1 MGNENDKRI
10 NKSKSGKNK
19 NNNNNNN
26 SNNNSNNTNNNPA
39 ANSQKL
45 PTQNIN
51 LNQNQ
56 NERINPYDQSKKQ
69 NNTQINQP
77 PGNMGRPGGGL
88 PPIAA
93 LSRSRTQIQNR
104 NVITTK
110 MLKDAFRTYCIDGDY
125 LNRARFNDAIESIF
139 RFDIPEMH
147 YTHLCNKIYD
157 LLDSSG
163 DGKIQEDEFLE
174 GLGNVLKNRSF
185 RVLLT
190 MMAMMSLP
198 DKTRDYIEINEIKDF
213 FYHSYVEGF
222 KHLGWQIKR
231 NPEEFKRNNLPVAT
245 IEQLGKWAQKF
256 EKKIR
261 DEIDND
267 FKQFDSNIGNS
278 ITFDQFENW
287 LTRADRTIYIK
298 YGNKNIKIATSLLPL
313 DTIHYNES
321 EKDLGSGAYPNI

>member
-1 MGNENDKRI
+1 MGNENDKRL

-19 NNNNNNN
+19 NNSNNNNTN
-26 SNNNSNNTNNNPA
+26 KNNNNPA
-39 ANSQKL
+39 TNSQKL

-77 PGNMGRPGGGL
+77 PGNMGREGGGGL
-88 PPIAA
+88 APIPVF
-93 LSRSRTQIQNR
+93 SRSKTQIPKR
-104 NVITTK
+104 NIITTK
-110 MLKDAFRTYCIDGDY
+110 ILKDAFKTYCIDGDY

-147 YTHLCNKIYD
+147 YTYLCNKIYD

-174 GLGNVLKNRSF
+174 GLGNVLKNKNF
-185 RVLLT
+185 RILLT

-261 DEIDND
+261 DEIEND
-267 FKQFDSNIGNS
+267 LKQFDRNIGNS
-278 ITFDQFENW
+278 ISFEQFENW
-287 LTRADRTIYIK
+287 LTSADHTIYIK
-298 YGNKNIKIATSLLPL
+298 YGNKNIKIATSLLAL
-313 DTIHYNES
+313 DTIQYNES
-321 EKDLGSGAYPNI
+321 DTGTGSGAYPNF